1 MKYKYT
7 NFFVIYM
14 IMNALCD
21 LYFERRGVVGVK
33 VVPCNLF

>member
-14 IMNALCD
+14 IMPALCD
-21 LYFERRGVVGVK
+21 FYLERRGVVGVK